1 MAPSP
6 LVLGPM
12 LRYVD
17 QTTASIWVETAE
29 AARVA
34 VVVAGRSWQ
43 ARTFAVHGHHYALVE
58 VDGLEPG
65 SVTSY
70 RLELDGVTAW
80 PEPDSPYPDPVI
92 RTLEPGRPLSL
103 AFGSCRT
110 SIEHDAAGNRK
121 HGVDALRAYALH
133 RAAAGQAGSG
143 SGQDSSGSDP
153 AERDSGWPDL
163 ILFLGDQVYADS
175 TSEAMQDFI
184 RSRRDIKEPP
194 GEELK
199 DYQEYAHLYMLA
211 WSDGANRWLLSTV
224 PSAMIFDDHDIRDD
238 WNASLAWKRKME
250 ETSWWHGR
258 IVSGLTSYWVYQHLG
273 NLSPEQRAEDEIWQ
287 LVANHAG
294 NSDGGGDGGAR
305 DGAGGGTSNIGG
317 GALDGDGGAP
327 EGTGEGDVNGEEP
340 AELDLTDA
348 LEAFAER
355 SDQQPETYRWS
366 FTRDVGDA
374 RLVVLD
380 SRAAR
385 ELEPERRSL
394 LDKEEMAWLDGQL
407 QGGFKHLLI
416 GTSLPFLL
424 PKGLHHIES
433 WNEALSEGAWGRF
446 PAAIGEQLRQ
456 AVDLEHWAAFQH
468 SFRKVAE
475 MVQEVADGE
484 RGPAPETVTFLSGD
498 VHFSYVSEVQR
509 SSGSRIVQAVCSPV
523 RNPLPR
529 VLRYFTAVMSYGVAA
544 PVGAL
549 VAKGAKVP
557 KPPFDW
563 KGLKRPWFDNN
574 LASLQV
580 SDDGLRIR
588 WETGVVDDGDHL
600 HPRLQ
605 EVAAMTIA
613 PREPASR

>member
-1 MAPSP
+1 MASP
-6 LVLGPM
+6 RLVLGPM

-17 QTTASIWVETAE
+17 QTTASIWVETGE
-29 AARVA
+29 AARIA

-65 SVTSY
+65 SAAPY
-70 RLELDGVTAW
+70 RLEIDGVRAW
-80 PEPDSPYPDPVI
+80 PEPDSPYPAPVI
-92 RTLEPGRPLSL
+92 RTLAPGRPLSL

-110 SIEHDAAGNRK
+110 STEHDAAGNRK

-133 RAAAGQAGSG
+133 RASSGQAPDDVG
-143 SGQDSSGSDP
+143 GQAENDAGRSPADP
-153 AERDSGWPDL
+153 PGPAKDNSGWPDL
-163 ILFLGDQVYADS
+163 VLFLGDQVYADS
-175 TSEAMQDFI
+175 TTEAMQDFI

-194 GEELK
+194 GKELK
-199 DYQEYAHLYMLA
+199 DFQEYAHLYMLA

-238 WNASLAWKRKME
+238 WNASLAWRRQME
-250 ETSWWHGR
+250 ATSWWHGR
-258 IVSGLTSYWVYQHLG
+258 IVSGLASYWVYQHLG
-273 NLSPEQRAEDEIWQ
+273 NLSPEQRAQDQLWQ
-287 LVANHAG
+287 QVANHT
-294 NSDGGGDGGAR
+294 GD
-305 DGAGGGTSNIGG
+305 
-317 GALDGDGGAP
+317 
-327 EGTGEGDVNGEEP
+327 

-355 SDQQPETYRWS
+355 ADRDPETYRWS
-366 FTRDVGDA
+366 FTRDIGET
-374 RLVVLD
+374 RLVVVD

-385 ELEPERRSL
+385 ELEPGRRSL
-394 LDKEEMAWLDGQL
+394 LDQNEMAWLDGQL

-424 PKGLHHIES
+424 PRGLHHIES
-433 WNEALSEGAWGRF
+433 WNEALSEGAWGKF

-468 SFRKVAE
+468 SFRKVAA
-475 MVQEVADGE
+475 MVQEVADGG

-509 SSGSRIVQAVCSPV
+509 SAGSRIVQAVCSPV

-529 VLRYFTAVMSYGVAA
+529 VLRYFTAFMSYGVAA

-549 VAKGAKVP
+549 VARGAKVP

-574 LASLQV
+574 LASLEV
-580 SDDGLRIR
+580 SGDGLRIR
-588 WETGVVDDGDHL
+588 WETGVVDDGDHQ
-600 HPRLQ
+600 HPRLE
-605 EVAAMTIA
+605 EVAAVTIT
-613 PREPASR
+613 PRGTPALS

>member
-1 MAPSP
+1 MALSP

-29 AARVA
+29 AARIA

-65 SVTSY
+65 SVTPY
-70 RLELDGVTAW
+70 RLELDGVSVW

-133 RAAAGQAGSG
+133 RAAAGKAESDSGQAGKASVQVESG
-143 SGQDSSGSDP
+143 SGRDSSGSDP
-153 AERDSGWPDL
+153 AESASGWPDL

-287 LVANHAG
+287 LVANHSG
-294 NSDGGGDGGAR
+294 NSDGGGAGESDGGAR
-305 DGAGGGTSNIGG
+305 ESDGEAS
-317 GALDGDGGAP
+317 DGDVK
-327 EGTGEGDVNGEEP
+327 DEEP
-340 AELDLTDA
+340 NELDLTDA

-366 FTRDVGDA
+366 FTRDIGDA

-529 VLRYFTAVMSYGVAA
+529 LLRYFTAVMSYGVAA

-580 SDDGLRIR
+580 SDDGLSIR

-613 PREPASR
+613 PREPAGR

>member
-1 MAPSP
+1 MASKP

-17 QTTASIWVETAE
+17 QTTASIWVETVE
-29 AARVA
+29 AARIA
-34 VVVAGRSWQ
+34 VVVAGNSWQ

-65 SVTSY
+65 SAVPY
-70 RLELDGVTAW
+70 RLEIDGVQAW
-80 PEPDSPYPDPVI
+80 PEPDSPYPAPMI
-92 RTLEPGRPLSL
+92 RTLAPGRPLSL

-110 SIEHDAAGNRK
+110 STEHDAAGNRK

-133 RAAAGQAGSG
+133 RAASG
-143 SGQDSSGSDP
+143 AANGPGDN
-153 AERDSGWPDL
+153 SGWPDL
-163 ILFLGDQVYADS
+163 VLFLGDQVYADS
-175 TSEAMQDFI
+175 TTEAMQDFI

-238 WNASLAWKRKME
+238 WNASLAWRRQME
-250 ETSWWHGR
+250 ATSWWHGR

-273 NLSPEQRAEDEIWQ
+273 NLSPEQRAQDELWQ
-287 LVANHAG
+287 QVASH
-294 NSDGGGDGGAR
+294 SGDG
-305 DGAGGGTSNIGG
+305 
-317 GALDGDGGAP
+317 
-327 EGTGEGDVNGEEP
+327 
-340 AELDLTDA
+340 ELDLTDA

-355 SDQQPETYRWS
+355 ADQDPETYRWS
-366 FTRDVGDA
+366 FTRDIGGT
-374 RLVVLD
+374 RLVVVD

-394 LDKEEMAWLDGQL
+394 LDQDEMAWLDGQL

-424 PKGLHHIES
+424 PQGLHHIES
-433 WNEALSEGAWGRF
+433 WNEALSEGAWGKF
-446 PAAIGEQLRQ
+446 PAAIGERLRQ
-456 AVDLEHWAAFQH
+456 AVDLEHWAAFQQ
-468 SFRKVAE
+468 SFRKVAGIVE
-475 MVQEVADGE
+475 EVADGG

-529 VLRYFTAVMSYGVAA
+529 FLRYFTAVMSYGVAA

-549 VAKGAKVP
+549 VARGAKVP

-574 LASLQV
+574 LASLED
-580 SDDGLRIR
+580 SGDGLRIR

-600 HPRLQ
+600 HPRLK
-605 EVAAMTIA
+605 EVAALTIA
-613 PREPASR
+613 PRSTVPRSTTTR